1 MTDDPSFRE
10 LVKEEDE
17 GSENKSTFSGSV
29 KGHGSAYDEITIGL
43 IVAQWLERRSIWGKQ
58 SLRAC

>member
-29 KGHGSAYDEITIGL
+29 KGHGLAYDEIAIGL
-43 IVAQWLERRSIWGKQ
+43 IVAQWLESWELWVVGTP
-58 SLRAC
+58 